1 MAQLH
6 ENIKELKQDLFELFL
21 MTIEQIK
28 NSKKA
33 LENNNKSIAKVIIET
48 EEKINKKELLIDEK
62 CENILTLFNPV
73 AKDLRRVLAIYKINH
88 ELERIGDIA
97 DSIADFVIDSEMK
110 DGVDIKLLEETGLI
124 EMFLVLIKMQKNV
137 FASFKNNCPTSA
149 IGVLEEDKK
158 LNNINNS
165 SIENLKNLINNDKIE
180 LEVSYRLL
188 TIIKKL
194 ERAGDHLKNIAE
206 EIVFSVNS
214 EVIKH
219 QNKRKISS

>member
-28 NSKKA
+28 NSKKEF
-33 LENNNKSIAKVIIET
+33 ENNNKSIAKVIIET
-48 EEKINKKELLIDEK
+48 EEKVNKKELLIDEK
-62 CENILTLFNPV
+62 CESILTLFNPV

-137 FASFKNNCPTSA
+137 FASFKNNCPNSA

-165 SIENLKNLINNDKIE
+165 SIENLKNLINNDKVE
-180 LEVSYRLL
+180 LEVSYKLL

>member
-1 MAQLH
+1 
-6 ENIKELKQDLFELFL
+6 
-21 MTIEQIK
+21 
-28 NSKKA
+28 
-33 LENNNKSIAKVIIET
+33 
-48 EEKINKKELLIDEK
+48 
-62 CENILTLFNPV
+62 
-73 AKDLRRVLAIYKINH
+73 
-88 ELERIGDIA
+88 
-97 DSIADFVIDSEMK
+97 MK

-165 SIENLKNLINNDKIE
+165 SIENLKNLINNDKVE
-180 LEVSYRLL
+180 LEVSYKLL

-206 EIVFSVNS
+206 EIVFLLILKLLSTKTKGKLALSILYAKNYNNWFRCRRS
-214 EVIKH
+214 CFC
-219 QNKRKISS
+219 S